1 MAKMLA
7 SQILSLVI
15 RPSLS
20 KINLWSPSA
29 EELVLGTAIVESG
42 LTYLRQW
49 GDGPALGLRQVEPS
63 TQNDLYTNF
72 LNYRPEL
79 GSQLMELRAP
89 NLSMDENLATNLMYG
104 AAVCRLC
111 YYRKPDALPKCMK
124 GEGYLFPSRD
134 GTPLD
139 GTYLRERV
147 LSVRRLACHAMNG
160 RHGMNYA
167 TPLPPIISMHKAVT
181 SNG

>member
-7 SQILSLVI
+7 ATQTLSMVI
-15 RPSLS
+15 RPALS

-49 GDGPALGLRQVEPS
+49 GDGPALGLWQVEPS

-79 GSQLMELRAP
+79 GSKLIELRAAG
-89 NLSMDENLATNLMYG
+89 LSLDENLATNLMYG

-111 YYRKPDALPKCMK
+111 YYRKPDALPEA
-124 GEGYLFPSRD
+124 GDIEGQAAFWKQHYNTIFGA
-134 GTPLD
+134 GTVSK
-139 GTYLRERV
+139 YVYKVQQV
-147 LSVRRLACHAMNG
+147 L
-160 RHGMNYA
+160 
-167 TPLPPIISMHKAVT
+167 KAA
-181 SNG
+181 